1 MTKTAAVEL
10 LRPIWQRVLQR
21 PSIQVTD
28 DFFALGGDSPLAAQ
42 LFAEIGEVCGRPLP
56 PLLIYSAPTIEALAA
71 LLESPEPPR
80 IPPLVLLKQ
89 GNQKP
94 PVFIAPGL
102 GDTVFDLFHLVE
114 RIDSL
119 QPIYGMQPRGLDGV
133 DEPLTSVEA
142 MAQFQFEA
150 IKQLQPQGPY
160 FLIGYSLGGL
170 VALEIAQRLSAGGE
184 KVALL
189 ALVDSYPH
197 RTQLGLIQKML
208 LSFRLAK
215 RRIWSP
221 RSSASGSTRARLS
234 ESKGGSA
241 FPTNHSASRS
251 GVAERM
257 RHAAYQALKRYR
269 PQFYRGEIKFVR
281 ADISTEFPDKPIA
294 VWSHLAEQVSVETI
308 PGDHWS
314 ILTKQYEKLGS
325 TLTRYVREV
334 QGGRLNSGAI
344 VL

>member
-1 MTKTAAVEL
+1 MTKTSALQL
-10 LRPIWQRVLQR
+10 LLPIWQRLLQR
-21 PSIQVTD
+21 PSILATD
-28 DFFALGGDSPLAAQ
+28 NFFALGGNPASAAQ
-42 LFAEIGEVCGRPLP
+42 LFAEIGRLSGRHLT

-71 LLESPEPPR
+71 LLESPDPPR
-80 IPPLVLLKQ
+80 IPPLVLLKH

-94 PVFIAPGL
+94 PIFIAHGL
-102 GDTVFDLFHLVE
+102 GGTVFDLFHLVE
-114 RIDSL
+114 RIDCQ
-119 QPIYGMQPRGLDGV
+119 QPIYGMQARGLDGM

-142 MAQFQFEA
+142 MAQFQLEA

-170 VALEIAQRLSAGGE
+170 VALEIARHLSVGGE

-197 RTQLGLIQKML
+197 RKQLGLIQKML

-215 RRIWSP
+215 RRVWSP
-221 RSSASGSTRARLS
+221 QSSASRRTRSDFS
-234 ESKGGSA
+234 ESKDGNT
-241 FPTNHSASRS
+241 FQTNQSTSMS

-257 RHAAYQALKRYR
+257 RDAAYLALKRHR

-281 ADISTEFPDKPIA
+281 AEISTEFPDNPVA

-308 PGDHWS
+308 PGGHWS
-314 ILTKQYEKLGS
+314 MLTKQCEKLGS
-325 TLTRYVREV
+325 TLTRYVREA
-334 QGGRLNSGAI
+334 QSGRLSSGST